1 MKKITKIILILCSLL
16 CFACQKND
24 VVENQE
30 LISESD
36 INTIQKNTDDSLP
49 LWIPGNYS
57 KLVVVFGHGYETEEL
72 QAPVIAELEKNFGLA
87 ENKGLIILRTFPEN
101 YFNGKKVSSDWLRK
115 SLEKDDVFAIIII
128 GSPEKTHYT
137 LADLQ
142 DNGFSGKVYSIF
154 PQDDILGTESGS
166 EFVLSYKSLGAK
178 LDESPVYVIDTT
190 KDISKL
196 AKSYEEEGMFSG
208 DISKVLIPIIKR
220 LKSVNKKAIPE
231 TPKSFV
237 SYLNEG
243 YKEFFADFEISSYVD
258 AQTGIKSLNHYVFGV
273 YDE

>member
-220 LKSVNKKAIPE
+220 LKSVNKKAIPG